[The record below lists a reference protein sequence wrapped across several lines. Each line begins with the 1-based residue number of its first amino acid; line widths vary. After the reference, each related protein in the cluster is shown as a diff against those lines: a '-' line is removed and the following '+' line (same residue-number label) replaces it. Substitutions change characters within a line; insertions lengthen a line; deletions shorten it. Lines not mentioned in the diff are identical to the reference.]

1 MSALVHHPL
10 YLLGV
15 IYLII
20 LVLRAALSW
29 FPVQPGTE
37 LARVNHWLLVVTEP
51 FLAPF
56 RKVIPPM
63 GMFDISYLVA
73 LLVMWLVTQYL
84 LALVV
89 V

>member
-1 MSALVHHPL
+1 LSSLVHHPL

-29 FPVQPGTE
+29 FPVQPGTD
-37 LARVNHWLLVVTEP
+37 LAKVNHWLYVVTEP

-73 LLVMWLVTQYL
+73 LLVMWLVTTYL
-84 LALVV
+84 LARVV